1 MASYPSRRND
11 CSAYLPSF
19 MLDAKSVK
27 LFRSN
32 NINSSPFSL
41 SSLSILKNA
50 ISPNF
55 KLSTF
60 SFIFFVVVVSV
71 VSLIIFNCNKS
82 ISSFSLKS
90 TLIRSILTNYFFLY
104 FLALLFMKKSL
115 YYFFINILL
124 RIFLFFSL
132 GNI

>member
-1 MASYPSRRND
+1 MASQPSRRND

-32 NINSSPFSL
+32 SINSSPISLFVNPSPISL

-50 ISPNF
+50 MSPNF

-60 SFIFFVVVVSV
+60 SFILFVQF
-71 VSLIIFNCNKS
+71 IIFNCNKS

-90 TLIRSILTNYFFLY
+90 TLIRSILTNYFLLY
-104 FLALLFMKKSL
+104 FLSLLTIYEKISLLFFHK
-115 YYFFINILL
+115 YLL
-124 RIFLFFSL
+124 
-132 GNI
+132 